1 MTPTEICDRLVA
13 QRVVPVLRLPSSG
26 DTERAVDC
34 LAEAGF
40 RIFEITLTTPGA
52 IALIDRLARRADWL
66 VGAGTVLDSD
76 AARSC
81 VDAGAQFLVSP
92 CVVPSVAR
100 IAHDADR
107 PALIGGFSPGEI
119 LAAHREGAD
128 IVQGVPGFDRRPA
141 STCGRSM
148 PSFRTSCFAQPAA
161 FRCRTSTPGSRP
173 VLRSSGWAT
182 TSSTSMRSRPATGAR
197 DRACPKVPR
206 AERWRERGLTAPEV
220 IAIVDPTAAF
230 TRT

>member
-66 VGAGTVLDSD
+66 VGAGTVLDHA
-76 AARSC
+76 AARAC

-107 PALIGGFSPGEI
+107 AALIGGFSPGEI

-128 IVQGVPGFDRRPA
+128 VVKVF
-141 STCGRSM
+141 
-148 PSFRTSCFAQPAA
+148 PAA
-161 FRCRTSTPGSRP
+161 TGGPEHLRAVHAVFPDILLCPTGGVSLQNLDAWFAAGAAIVGVGNNIVDQRALAAGDRP
-173 VLRSSGWAT
+173 R
-182 TSSTSMRSRPATGAR
+182 
-197 DRACPKVPR
+197 
-206 AERWRERGLTAPEV
+206 V
-220 IAIVDPTAAF
+220 IAHARRFLEPGAGVSAA
-230 TRT
+230 